1 MQQFASLPQHFL
13 VDNAWKDKTEHQ
25 MNRMSKTPAP
35 LKAINPAELYYG
47 ETSVQ
52 KPAKPQ
58 PVLSPIELMYA
69 YYDAA

>member
-1 MQQFASLPQHFL
+1 
-13 VDNAWKDKTEHQ
+13 
-25 MNRMSKTPAP
+25 MNRISKAPAP
-35 LKAINPAELYYG
+35 IKAQNPADLYYV
-47 ETSVQ
+47 ETAKP

>member
-1 MQQFASLPQHFL
+1 
-13 VDNAWKDKTEHQ
+13 
-25 MNRMSKTPAP
+25 MSKTPAP